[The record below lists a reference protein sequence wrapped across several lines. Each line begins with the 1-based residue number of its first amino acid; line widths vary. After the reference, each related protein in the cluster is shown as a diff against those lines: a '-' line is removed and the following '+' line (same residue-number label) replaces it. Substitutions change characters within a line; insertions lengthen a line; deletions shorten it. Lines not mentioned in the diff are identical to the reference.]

1 MTNTI
6 KKTIIDPSSRRVID
20 EVKTTDDLYRDVA
33 EFERQIKVENARRH
47 EMVART
53 IAETGNELLKEVE
66 IKHQTKEEERIGM
79 IKKIYKLTGEKLITM
94 QNANNLPIEDLKPY
108 LIKAEEEGKPWY
120 NKLLDF
126 LMGWE

>member
-66 IKHQTKEEERIGM
+66 IKHQTKEEERIRM
-79 IKKIYKLTGEKLITM
+79 IEKIYQLTGEKLITM

-120 NKLLDF
+120 KKFLDF